1 MIAVSR
7 KYTAIGGKSRAG
19 GYTVLEL
26 MLAVAI
32 VAIVA
37 GFAVPSFLSTIRANR
52 TVTIN
57 NELVSALTLARS
69 EAIKR
74 GNRVTVCPT
83 ADQVSCLAG
92 GTWES
97 GWIVFD
103 DPAGAGA
110 VDSGETIL
118 RVWEAATGGTTI
130 RAAASFSDFV
140 SFVGSGETR
149 ATPSN
154 TDSFYVCN
162 QEGELANGRTITVG
176 VIGYAKTQKGAAAC
190 P

>member
-1 MIAVSR
+1 MIADCRRHKARRSVSH
-7 KYTAIGGKSRAG
+7 SN
-19 GYTVLEL
+19 GYTILEL

-37 GFAVPSFLSTIRANR
+37 GFAVPSFLSTVRANR

-83 ADQVSCLAG
+83 ADQTTCLAG

-97 GWIVFD
+97 GWMVFE
-103 DPAGAGA
+103 DPAGAGT
-110 VDSGETIL
+110 VDSGEDIL

-130 RAAASFSDFV
+130 RAAGSFSNFV

-149 ATPSN
+149 AAPSN

-162 QEGELANGRTITVG
+162 KEGELANGRTITVG
-176 VIGYAKTQKGAAAC
+176 VIGYAKTEKGAAVC